1 MINSPQNVEQDLLF
15 RNLQDIGPIIE
26 TKVMGVI
33 FQGEKVKK
41 CVNMETLSK
50 DWKNQ
55 WDIVIFEKEK
65 LSGPNKLIMC
75 ADYPSNKISTKML
88 TQQRSNKMSNFV
100 VTTQSS
106 YQFMKKHIAKLHLDL
121 NVDV

>member
-1 MINSPQNVEQDLLF
+1 
-15 RNLQDIGPIIE
+15 
-26 TKVMGVI
+26 
-33 FQGEKVKK
+33 
-41 CVNMETLSK
+41 METLSK

-106 YQFMKKHIAKLHLDL
+106 YQFMKKHIAKLHVDL